1 MVAEVIYVVFK
12 LAKNR
17 GGMKTI
23 YTIKAIEKDGAQPLL
38 QSIGNIDDWYKKR
51 SKIHQ
56 DWLNCIGGL
65 PPLVKP
71 EMKINS
77 WEIFT
82 DYYLINIC
90 YATVFE
96 DWVPANLLVPKL
108 QQVENLTSKSD
119 VLHLLNCTNSKPFP
133 AVIALHPT
141 SDNGKE
147 DICTTAGRKNR
158 QYGLELVKRGY
169 VVLAPDTITA
179 GERVL
184 PNDKPFQTSTF
195 DKKHPEW
202 SAVAKMIIDHQQ
214 GISLLEKLS
223 IVDKTNIGAIGHSL
237 GGYNS
242 FFLAGVDRRI
252 KAVVCSCGFSLFAQ
266 DPEQHRWGKREWF
279 SHIPKISDYI
289 NEGIVPF
296 EFTEI
301 AALVAPT
308 PLFMWMGQND
318 HIFPHWESAAKG
330 LVELNT
336 LYEWMETGERFT
348 SLIGNSGH
356 DFPSEIRQ
364 LAYSFLDQWLS

>member
-12 LAKNR
+12 LGKIR
-17 GGMKTI
+17 GGMKTM
-23 YTIKAIEKDGAQPLL
+23 YTIKDIEKNGAPPLL
-38 QSIGNIDDWYKKR
+38 QNVNHIDEWHEKR
-51 SKIHQ
+51 SNIHRN
-56 DWLNCIGGL
+56 WLNCISGL

-77 WEIFT
+77 WENYT
-82 DYYLINIC
+82 DYYLIHIC
-90 YATVFE
+90 YATVYE
-96 DWVPANLLVPKL
+96 DWVTANLLVPKV
-108 QQVENLTSKSD
+108 QQVEDLTSKSD
-119 VLHLLNCTNSKPFP
+119 VLQLLNSTSRKKFR

-141 SDNGKE
+141 SDNGKK

-179 GERVL
+179 GERVS
-184 PNDKPFQTSTF
+184 PNEKPFQTASF
-195 DKKHPEW
+195 YKNNPEW

-214 GISLLEKLS
+214 GISLLEELC
-223 IVDKTNIGAIGHSL
+223 IVDSSKIGVIGHSL

-242 FFLAGVDRRI
+242 FFLAGVDRRV
-252 KAVVCSCGFSLFAQ
+252 KAVVCSCGFSTFAQ
-266 DPEQHRWGKREWF
+266 DPEVHRWGKREWF
-279 SHIPKISDYI
+279 SHVPKISEYI

-318 HIFPHWESAAKG
+318 PIFPHWEPAAKG
-330 LVELNT
+330 VAELNT
-336 LYEWMETGERFT
+336 LYEWMGKGESFT

-356 DFPSEIRQ
+356 DFPPDIRQ
-364 LAYSFLDQWLS
+364 LAYTFLDNWLS

>member
-1 MVAEVIYVVFK
+1 M
-12 LAKNR
+12 
-17 GGMKTI
+17 
-23 YTIKAIEKDGAQPLL
+23 YTLKAIEKDGAPPLL
-38 QSIGNIDDWYKKR
+38 HNVSDIVDWHEKR
-51 SKIHQ
+51 SMIHRN
-56 DWLNCIGGL
+56 WLDCIGGL

-71 EMKINS
+71 NMKINS
-77 WEIFT
+77 WELHT

-90 YATVFE
+90 YSTVYE
-96 DWVPANLLVPKL
+96 DWVPANLLVPK
-108 QQVENLTSKSD
+108 VHEEEIIATKSD
-119 VLHLLNCTNSKPFP
+119 VLQLLNSANSEQFR

-147 DICTTAGRKNR
+147 DISTIAGRKNR

-184 PNDKPFQTSTF
+184 KNDQPFQTAAFYKS
-195 DKKHPEW
+195 HPEW
-202 SAVAKMIIDHQQ
+202 SAVAKMIVDHQQ
-214 GISLLEKLS
+214 GISLLEELS
-223 IVDKTNIGAIGHSL
+223 IVDNSKIGAIGHSL

-242 FFLAGVDRRI
+242 FFLAGVDRRV

-266 DPEQHRWGKREWF
+266 DPEVHRWGRREWF

-308 PLFMWMGQND
+308 PFFLWMGQND
-318 HIFPHWESAAKG
+318 GIFPHWEPAAKG
-330 LVELNT
+330 LVELNS
-336 LYEWMETGERFT
+336 LYEWMAEGKRFT

-356 DFPSEIRQ
+356 DFPPEIRQ
-364 LAYSFLDQWLS
+364 IAYAFLDKWLS